1 MWDKIAKTGT
11 YTDMHGKNYT
21 FTVEDFND
29 IAANYEKASEKA
41 PLVVGHPNTDSP
53 AFGWVGALRVMGDYL
68 EASYEKVADTIKEAV
83 NDGKYQYKSI
93 SLFPDLKRLKHVGL
107 LGAVAPAMSGLG
119 EIKFAN
125 WGGNPSLVP
134 PPSSPFLREELTA
147 RKRCSASFVAKTT
160 DDGVSLSF
168 AEFNIGETKMNP
180 EELLAQIA
188 KLQEE
193 VAKIRAE
200 LSNMAALKE
209 TAEKNAVQT
218 ESNFSAFKKDVSL
231 KARTARVDALI
242 AGGKLEPSKKDEV
255 LKIAEKLSD
264 GSPSFSSGDSLED
277 DYLKA
282 FEARETNPML
292 AEFAAPAAKNQEQY
306 STKDIVEKL

>member
-53 AFGWVGALRVMGDYL
+53 AFGWVGALRVTGDYL

-83 NDGKYQYKSI
+83 NNGKYQYKSI

-119 EIKFAN
+119 EIKFGA
-125 WGGNPSLVP
+125 GESII
-134 PPSSPFLREELTA
+134 
-147 RKRCSASFVAKTT
+147 
-160 DDGVSLSF
+160 LSF
-168 AEFNIGETKMNP
+168 AENIETGVKTMALTL
-180 EELLAQIA
+180 EELLQKQAELQA
-188 KLQEE
+188 SFTKLQEE
-193 VAKIRAE
+193 
-200 LSNMAALKE
+200 NAALKKE
-209 TAEKNAVQT
+209 LETLSAGKKTAEDNATQT
-218 ESNFSAFKKDVSL
+218 ETNFSAFKKDISL

-264 GSPSFSSGDSLED
+264 GNPSFSSGDSLED
-277 DYLKA
+277 NYLKA

-292 AEFAAPAAKNQEQY
+292 AEFAAPAAKNEVQY
-306 STKDIVEKL
+306 STQDVVNKL